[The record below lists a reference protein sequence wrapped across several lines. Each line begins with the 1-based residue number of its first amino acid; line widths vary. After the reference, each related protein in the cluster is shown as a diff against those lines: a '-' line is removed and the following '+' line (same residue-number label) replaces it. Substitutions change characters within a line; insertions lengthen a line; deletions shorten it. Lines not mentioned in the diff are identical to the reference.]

1 MARIALDLNNP
12 IFQDNWFAL
21 ERQEALAVLATL
33 RKIRHLEWDQ
43 LYRDKGLRW
52 EAILSRTGPNGQRLY
67 SLRIT
72 QRARAVAYRE
82 GNTLRLLALHADH
95 DSAYDAP

>member
-1 MARIALDLNNP
+1 MARIVLDLNSP
-12 IFQDNWFAL
+12 IFQEHWFSL
-21 ERQEALAVLATL
+21 ERQEALAVVATL
-33 RKIRHLEWDQ
+33 RKIRQLEWDQ

-52 EAILSRTGPNGQRLY
+52 EAILSRTGPSGQRLY

-72 QRARAVAYRE
+72 QRARALAYRE

-95 DSAYDAP
+95 DSTYVAQ

>member
-12 IFQDNWFAL
+12 VFQQDWFAL

-33 RKIRHLEWDQ
+33 RKIRQMEWEL

-52 EAILSRTGPNGQRLY
+52 EAILSRTGPNGQRIY

-72 QRARAVAYRE
+72 QRARAVAYRD
-82 GNTLRLLALHADH
+82 GNAFRLLALHAGQ
-95 DSAYDAP
+95 DSTAGVQ